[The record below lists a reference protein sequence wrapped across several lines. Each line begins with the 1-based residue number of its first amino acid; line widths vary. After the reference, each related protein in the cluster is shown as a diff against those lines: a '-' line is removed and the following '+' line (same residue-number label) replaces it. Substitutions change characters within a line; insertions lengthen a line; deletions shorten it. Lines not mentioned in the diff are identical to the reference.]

1 MIGIT
6 IKDLELHQLQN
17 LNNILHMELLEYYEH
32 LLFVRLRAKVMI
44 TLARLLD
51 RYQKVLNER
60 LMERDKNK
68 RDKLTKKLKKYKSI
82 DLKLPYEEAKL
93 LRHVL
98 GKLSAEEQHN
108 FEVLSHFVS
117 LNYDVSEVAKYQ
129 LGTGRSDA

>member
-51 RYQKVLNER
+51 KYQKALDER
-60 LMERDKNK
+60 LVERDSRK
-68 RDKLTKKLKKYKSI
+68 REKLHKKVAKAKRI
-82 DLKLPYEEAKL
+82 DLKLPFAEAKL

-98 GKLSAEEQHN
+98 AKLSDDEIHN
-108 FEVLSHFVS
+108 FELMIPFST
-117 LNYDVSEVAKYQ
+117 LNYDVSESMQYQ
-129 LGTGRSDA
+129 LTSGRVAE